1 MGVWSASITGNDTA
15 QDLIL
20 DYKAAFFYFD
30 VDTAVQKIDQYVR
43 RLFDESDEQ
52 EWCDYFY
59 SMTDF
64 MWKKGI
70 LTDQVKN
77 KALEMIDSDFGM
89 ECWIEAGYEKERRKV
104 LAKFRTQITSPQCEP
119 KKIKLGYHMED
130 YFEDGV
136 YIAFKLKTL
145 NKPFIGNE
153 INQKEFESYNDKY
166 VVIQKVITRNA
177 YVSPLVP
184 EVCDKWVVYSL
195 LGGNYDSID
204 DIATE
209 KLKRVKIYG
218 SSFFSTPSSLF
229 HFKKR
234 DYQIIGKGK
243 LPKNI
248 PEGYVSGLN
257 FEINMPHYNA
267 DSVLIKALTK
277 KN

>member
-1 MGVWSASITGNDTA
+1 MGVWSSSITGNDTA

-20 DYKAAFFYFD
+20 DYKAAFYFFD

-43 RLFDESDEQ
+43 KLFDESDEQ

-59 SMTDF
+59 SLADF

-70 LTDQVKN
+70 ITDEIRN
-77 KALEMIDSDFGM
+77 KAVEMIDSDFGM
-89 ECWIEAGYEKERRKV
+89 SCWTEAGYEKERRKV
-104 LAKFRTQITSPQCEP
+104 LAKFRAQITSPQCKP
-119 KKIKLGYHMED
+119 KKINLGYHMED

-145 NKPFIGNE
+145 NKSFIGRKDR
-153 INQKEFESYNDKY
+153 QKEFESYNDKY
-166 VVIQKVITRNA
+166 VVIQKVKTRNA

-184 EVCDKWVVYSL
+184 EVCDKWVSYSL
-195 LGGNYDSID
+195 LEGIYDSVE
-204 DIATE
+204 DIQPE
-209 KLKRVKIYG
+209 KLKRVKLHDSLY
-218 SSFFSTPSSLF
+218 FSTPSSLF

-248 PEGYVSGLN
+248 PEGYTVGLY

-267 DSVLIKALTK
+267 DSELIEALTK
-277 KN
+277 